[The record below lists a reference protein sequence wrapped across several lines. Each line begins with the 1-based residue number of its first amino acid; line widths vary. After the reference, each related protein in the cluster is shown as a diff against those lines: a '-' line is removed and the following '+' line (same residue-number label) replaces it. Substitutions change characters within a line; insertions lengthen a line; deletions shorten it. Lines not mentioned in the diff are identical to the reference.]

1 MFIHWYQYRPGP
13 RVDRESKKE
22 KLQNKMAYGI
32 EDPVKEYRKKKKD
45 DEKKPNPKDRF
56 EELEK
61 EINERESFLADM
73 TRIGQGQLLLRAQL
87 SQFFANGFY
96 SEQLSMPIFT
106 KIAHKLYKRCIITL
120 FCNKYLDKIAK
131 SWTKNRILEI

>member
-1 MFIHWYQYRPGP
+1 MFIPWYQYRPGP
-13 RVDRESKKE
+13 RVDRENKKE

-61 EINERESFLADM
+61 EISERESFLADM
-73 TRIGQGQLLLRAQL
+73 TRIGQGQLHGGWKYAEAV
-87 SQFFANGFY
+87 F
-96 SEQLSMPIFT
+96 
-106 KIAHKLYKRCIITL
+106 KRY
-120 FCNKYLDKIAK
+120 FNFKD
-131 SWTKNRILEI
+131 EF